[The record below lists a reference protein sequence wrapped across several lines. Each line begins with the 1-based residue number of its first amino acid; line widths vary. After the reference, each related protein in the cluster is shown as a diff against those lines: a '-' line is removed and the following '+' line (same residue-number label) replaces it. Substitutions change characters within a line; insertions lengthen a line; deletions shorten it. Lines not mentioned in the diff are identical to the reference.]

1 MPAAVEYKVD
11 LSERNAHLYLVEAR
25 FRAVSGEF
33 CLKLPVW
40 TPGSYLVRE
49 FERHVQELRVEDEGG
64 RALIVRKIDKSTWL
78 VDAGSATQV
87 VARYRVYA
95 FDLTV
100 RAAHLDDTHGFWNG
114 APMFLYH
121 PALVGEPCRV
131 RVIAPAG
138 WHTSVALSEVSPSVY
153 QALDYDELVDSPFEC
168 GTHELMSFVAQG
180 KPHRMA
186 IWGQVAT
193 PRSELAADLVKIIDT
208 AAEIFDKCVPYDEYL
223 FIVHSSPN
231 GYGGLEHRRS
241 TTLLTSPFGFAPR
254 KKYEEFLELCSHEF
268 FHLWNVKRIHPD
280 VLGPFDYEREAY
292 TRSLWVMEGITS
304 YYDRLILVR
313 AGLKSPRRY
322 LSSLA
327 EELAKIA
334 AIPGR
339 LYQSL
344 EDASFDAWIKFY
356 RPDENSSNSS
366 ISYYLKG
373 GVVSLM
379 LDLLIRARSE
389 QGRSLDDVMRLLWRR
404 FGARG
409 VGFSDGE
416 VQAIFEQ
423 AAGIDLREFFDR
435 YVRGVAELEIA
446 PLLRSVGLVLE
457 VKSSE
462 EGPWLGITTRES
474 GDAAVVAT
482 VLRGSP
488 AEAAGLFA
496 SDELV
501 ALDGF
506 RVEAGNLKA
515 RLRER
520 KPGDRVKLTIFRRDQ
535 LRNVEVVLAE
545 RPAELSIKAAPD
557 ATAAEGAA
565 FARWLGAP
573 LSSLPTDDED

>member
-1 MPAAVEYKVD
+1 
-11 LSERNAHLYLVEAR
+11 
-25 FRAVSGEF
+25 
-33 CLKLPVW
+33 
-40 TPGSYLVRE
+40 VRE
-49 FERHVQELRVEDEGG
+49 FQRHVQELRVEDETG
-64 RALIVRKIDKSTWL
+64 RPLAARKWDKATWL
-78 VDAGSATQV
+78 VDPGTAKQV
-87 VARYRVYA
+87 IVRYRVYA

-114 APMFLYH
+114 APMFLY
-121 PALVGEPCRV
+121 EPSLAAERCHV
-131 RVIAPAG
+131 HVNAPAG
-138 WHTSVALSEVSPSVY
+138 WHTSVALPEVSPSVY
-153 QALDYDELVDSPFEC
+153 EAVDYDELVDSPFEC
-168 GTHELMSFVAQG
+168 GTHEVVSFVAQG

-186 IWGQVAT
+186 IWGPVST

-208 AAEIFDKCVPYDEYL
+208 AAGIFDKSVPYEEYL
-223 FIVHSSPN
+223 FILLSSPN

-241 TTLLTSPFGFAPR
+241 TALLSSPFGFAPR

-322 LSSLA
+322 LSALA
-327 EELAKIA
+327 EELGKIA
-334 AIPGR
+334 QAPGR

-379 LDLLIRARSE
+379 LDLTIRARSE
-389 QGRSLDDVMRLLWRR
+389 AGRSLDDVMRLLWRR

-409 VGFSDGE
+409 VGFPDGE
-416 VQAIFEQ
+416 VQSIFEQ
-423 AAGIDLREFFDR
+423 AAGIGLREFFDR
-435 YVRGVAELEIA
+435 YVRGTSELDIA
-446 PLLRSVGLVLE
+446 PLLRSVGLVVE
-457 VKSSE
+457 KKSGDD
-462 EGPWLGITTRES
+462 GPWLGITTRES

-482 VLRGSP
+482 ALRGGP

-496 SDELV
+496 NDELV

-520 KPGDRVKLTIFRRDQ
+520 KPGERVKLTLFRRDQ
-535 LRNVEVVLAE
+535 LRTIEVVLAE
-545 RPAELSIKAAPD
+545 RPATEFAIKVAPD

-565 FARWLGAP
+565 FERWLAAP